1 MESTKNNTKIYTN
14 KKMNVKNKINEARIT
29 FYDREIPE
37 WPVEKEDTMITLMRE
52 EKFRDIKKKLEED
65 ERIRQQIER
74 EREALKVET
83 IKQKEVDGRK
93 FTYDV
98 NGTSIMM
105 KEIDTDKLGLDFNL
119 PRYDLIINIF
129 IDMM

>member
-1 MESTKNNTKIYTN
+1 
-14 KKMNVKNKINEARIT
+14 MNVKNKINEARIT

-119 PRYDLIINIF
+119 PRYDLIIIIF